1 MKIWIIASLTLQE
14 SLRRRALLGAVLITV
29 AFLALFGYGSH
40 VAFNSMATNPILSE
54 QTRTVAVGEIL
65 LAGLYGVAN
74 IGALLAIFVAVGTIA
89 TEIEEGTLH
98 AIIPRPLNRWEII
111 LGKWVGF
118 AIMVTVY
125 VIVTGLVAS
134 LIVYA
139 LAGYLSANLVAG
151 LLLMALKA
159 LILLSLAMLFS
170 TFLPALTAGIIAFI
184 LYAVSNVAG
193 MVEQFGHLIQNQ
205 TLVNIGI
212 ITSLVI
218 PSDAIWSLAASL
230 VQPPAVGLLASLRFA
245 GPFSVV
251 SPPSIWMAL
260 YAVAYLI
267 AALGGALAVFQRRDL

>member
-1 MKIWIIASLTLQE
+1 MKIWVIASLTLQE
-14 SLRRRALLGAVLITV
+14 SLRRKALLGAVLITI

-40 VAFNSMATNPILSE
+40 VAFNSMANNPILS
-54 QTRTVAVGEIL
+54 QNTRTIAVGEIL

-74 IGALLAIFVAVGTIA
+74 IGGLLAIFVAVGTIA

-98 AIIPRPLNRWEII
+98 AIVPRPLHRWEVV

-125 VIVTGLVAS
+125 VVVTGLVAC

-139 LAGYLSANLVAG
+139 LAGYLSANLVPG
-151 LLLMALKA
+151 LLLIALKA
-159 LILLSLAMLFS
+159 LLLLSVAMLFS
-170 TFLPALTAGIIAFI
+170 TFLPALTSGIIAFI
-184 LYAVSNVAG
+184 LYAVANVAG
-193 MVEQFGHLIQNQ
+193 MVEQFGHLIQND

-212 ITSLVI
+212 ITSLFI
-218 PSDAIWSLAASL
+218 PSDAIWSLAASML
-230 VQPPAVGLLASLRFA
+230 QPPAAGLLASLRIT

-267 AALGGALAVFQRRDL
+267 ATLGGALAVFQHRDL

>member
-1 MKIWIIASLTLQE
+1 MKIWIIATLTLQE
-14 SLRRRALLGAVLITV
+14 SLRRRALLGAVLITI

-40 VAFNSMATNPILSE
+40 VAFNSMSGNQLLSD
-54 QTRTVAVGEIL
+54 QTRQIAIGEIL

-98 AIIPRPLNRWEII
+98 AIVPRPLRRWEIV
-111 LGKWVGF
+111 LGKWLGF
-118 AIMVTVY
+118 AIMVSVY
-125 VIVTGLVAS
+125 VMVTGLVAC
-134 LIVYA
+134 LIVWA
-139 LAGYLSANLVAG
+139 LAGYLSANLVPG
-151 LLLMALKA
+151 LLLIALKA
-159 LILLSLAMLFS
+159 LILLSVAMLFS
-170 TFLPALTAGIIAFI
+170 TFLPALTAGIITFI
-184 LYAVSNVAG
+184 LYAVGNVAG

-230 VQPPAVGLLASLRFA
+230 VQPPSVGLLASLRFA
-245 GPFSVV
+245 GPFSVIN
-251 SPPSIWMAL
+251 PPSIWMAL

-267 AALGGALAVFQRRDL
+267 AALCGALAVFQRRDL